1 MDIGDNSIATKVVP
15 LGIFGGKF
23 DQLLVS
29 LSIAV
34 LKFWF
39 SSGNTAF
46 QGLKT
51 LHMFVNASSLLQK
64 RSKNKWLVLFCVK
77 VCGRVIVSVCNSEWL
92 LYFKVDIFLK
102 KMPNLE

>member
-1 MDIGDNSIATKVVP
+1 MDIGDNSIATKMVP

-23 DQLLVS
+23 DRLLVS

-34 LKFWF
+34 LKFLIP
-39 SSGNTAF
+39 SGNTAF

-64 RSKNKWLVLFCVK
+64 RSKNKWIVLFWINVR
-77 VCGRVIVSVCNSEWL
+77 GSVIVSVCN
-92 LYFKVDIFLK
+92 FRVTF
-102 KMPNLE
+102 

>member
-1 MDIGDNSIATKVVP
+1 MDIGDNSIATKMVP

-34 LKFWF
+34 LKFCI

-46 QGLKT
+46 QGLNE
-51 LHMFVNASSLLQK
+51 L
-64 RSKNKWLVLFCVK
+64 KNCTCL
-77 VCGRVIVSVCNSEWL
+77 
-92 LYFKVDIFLK
+92 
-102 KMPNLE
+102 

>member
-1 MDIGDNSIATKVVP
+1 MDIGDNSIATKIVP

-29 LSIAV
+29 LSTAI

-51 LHMFVNASSLLQK
+51 LHMFVNASALLQK
-64 RSKNKWLVLFCVK
+64 RSKNKWIVLFWVN
-77 VCGRVIVSVCNSEWL
+77 VRGSVIVSV
-92 LYFKVDIFLK
+92 
-102 KMPNLE
+102 

>member
-1 MDIGDNSIATKVVP
+1 MDIGDNSIATKMVP

-23 DQLLVS
+23 DQILVS

-34 LKFWF
+34 LKFLILT
-39 SSGNTAF
+39 GNTAS

-64 RSKNKWLVLFCVK
+64 RSKDK
-77 VCGRVIVSVCNSEWL
+77 
-92 LYFKVDIFLK
+92 
-102 KMPNLE
+102 